1 MISVVRRFRCLLH
14 EILAACCE
22 SSYCRF
28 SMREPLWTYLACVD
42 AYICWINYQPNMSFF
57 PRVSWHG
64 LPSAPR
70 FTNHFTCLRITTWP
84 SVSCSQFASL
94 FYPLENKNRYN
105 RCFLIETFCIFTCW
119 WLRWRC
125 NIHPT
130 WFQWWTHSTNF
141 TSWGHGLS
149 PPWNSISNRHGDP
162 MLSNWMIYL
171 GIVWNGSYGQ
181 QDSYRRVAR
190 LKKMFFC
197 VCLTFKNIYNI
208 YNIYHIY
215 HCIHRPLGLSSLHI
229 FLSGEIKNSTRRQVS
244 KLLFWPQQWIEIHW
258 FWSKFPKL
266 PDLRVDRPMM

>member
-94 FYPLENKNRYN
+94 FYPLENKNR
-105 RCFLIETFCIFTCW
+105 CFLIETFCIFTCW

-130 WFQWWTHSTNF
+130 WFRWWTHSTNF

-197 VCLTFKNIYNI
+197 VCLTFKNIYII
-208 YNIYHIY
+208 YIIYITY
-215 HCIHRPLGLSSLHI
+215 ITAYTVPLAYLHSTSFFRWNKKTAQGVRSENCCFGPNNELKSI
-229 FLSGEIKNSTRRQVS
+229 GFGVNSQNYLT
-244 KLLFWPQQWIEIHW
+244 
-258 FWSKFPKL
+258 
-266 PDLRVDRPMM
+266 